1 MFDYISKISQNIL
14 SIQPDKDFVKKDYVD
29 ALTFGGRKK
38 RTKTMKKR
46 KIRRRKTVRRRRRTK
61 RN

>member
-1 MFDYISKISQNIL
+1 L

-46 KIRRRKTVRRRRRTK
+46 KIRRRKTVRGRRTR